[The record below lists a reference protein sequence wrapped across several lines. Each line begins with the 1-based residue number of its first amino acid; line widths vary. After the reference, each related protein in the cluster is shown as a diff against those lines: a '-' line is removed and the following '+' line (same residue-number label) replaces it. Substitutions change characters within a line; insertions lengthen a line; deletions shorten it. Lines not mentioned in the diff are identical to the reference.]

1 MGSSGTE
8 KALDCTGMWRDM
20 TIQLRALETEKVQNI
35 SSGLS
40 VSAAET
46 KSKEIRYHYMAG
58 RIKPQQNKKTLET
71 NKNNVVYGTKR

>member
-1 MGSSGTE
+1 M
-8 KALDCTGMWRDM
+8 
-20 TIQLRALETEKVQNI
+20 IHLRALETEKVQNI

-58 RIKPQQNKKTLET
+58 RIKPQQNKKKTLET